1 MPSKK
6 PETIWQAEPHTLA
19 KVAILRGYL
28 TAYFQILGR
37 AASASKDEILYID
50 GFAGPGEYTNAEDG
64 SPTIAAKAAR
74 AAIAQAGAAWRAG
87 DIRCVFVEAKRWI
100 HDHLVGRLATLPAEP
115 RVHTDV
121 RLGKFDEVLA
131 RIAAEFPRHL
141 AGGAPLFAFIDP
153 FGATGAPFRA
163 VKQILAS
170 PRSEVLI
177 NFDVDGIGR
186 IFKAGKAAASDA
198 TLTEVFG
205 DTKWLG
211 EFSEGA
217 DLLQHSREAL
227 DMFKRRL
234 RALPNVR
241 YVFSFEMQKTRGRA
255 DYHLV
260 FASQHKLGLVKMKE
274 AMKQIARDGT
284 YEFCDATVGQAH
296 LFRYDEPA
304 LWAHRMYECF
314 KGQTVGPEAV
324 EDFMLNETPFYSSAG
339 KMMDVLDDEGLIE
352 VAPVR
357 RRGSFVIKKVKSVHF
372 RSGPSPANLLGTT
385 PPQPGLFDAK
395 EEQN

>member
-28 TAYFQILGR
+28 TAYFRILGR
-37 AASASKDEILYID
+37 TASASKDEILYID

-87 DIRCVFVEAKRWI
+87 DVRCVFVEAKRWI
-100 HDHLVGRLATLPAEP
+100 HDHLIGRLATLPADP

-121 RLGKFDEVLA
+121 RLGKFAEVLA
-131 RIAAEFPRHL
+131 RLGAEFPRHL

-163 VKQILAS
+163 IQQILAS

-186 IFKAGKAAASDA
+186 IFEAGEAAASDA

-205 DTKWLG
+205 DSKWSD

-241 YVFSFEMQKTRGRA
+241 YVFSFEMQKTHGRA

-260 FASQHKLGLVKMKE
+260 FASQHRLGLVKMKE
-274 AMKQIARDGT
+274 AMKRIAKDGT
-284 YEFCDATVGQAH
+284 YEFCDATVGQAQ
-296 LFRYDEPA
+296 LFRYDEPGP
-304 LWAHRMYECF
+304 WARRMYEYF
-314 KGQTVGPEAV
+314 KAQTVGPEAV

-339 KMMDVLDDEGLIE
+339 KMMDVLDDAGLIE
-352 VAPVR
+352 VVPKR
-357 RRGSFVIKKVKSVHF
+357 PRGSFKAATVKRVNF
-372 RSGPSPANLLGTT
+372 RADPLPKNLSPAK
-385 PPQPGLFDAK
+385 PPERGLFDA
-395 EEQN
+395 